1 MQKIRTN
8 DLFSSEFDL
17 LQPRTSNQFLLQNQ
31 NTSTITT
38 TTTTTTTTI
47 DMKGEKK
54 KQEEIDIQFDIHLD
68 TILSNLNIIKNQIK
82 F

>member
-17 LQPRTSNQFLLQNQ
+17 LLQPRISNTFLLQNQ
-31 NTSTITT
+31 NTN
-38 TTTTTTTTI
+38 TTTTTTTI
-47 DMKGEKK
+47 TSMKVGEQKEK
-54 KQEEIDIQFDIHLD
+54 MDIQFDIHLD

>member
-17 LQPRTSNQFLLQNQ
+17 LQPRASNLFLLQNQ
-31 NTSTITT
+31 NTSTI
-38 TTTTTTTTI
+38 TTTTTTTI

>member
-17 LQPRTSNQFLLQNQ
+17 LQPRTSNLFLLQNH
-31 NTSTITT
+31 NTS
-38 TTTTTTTTI
+38 TTTTTI
-47 DMKGEKK
+47 DLKGEKK
-54 KQEEIDIQFDIHLD
+54 KQEEINIQFDIHLD